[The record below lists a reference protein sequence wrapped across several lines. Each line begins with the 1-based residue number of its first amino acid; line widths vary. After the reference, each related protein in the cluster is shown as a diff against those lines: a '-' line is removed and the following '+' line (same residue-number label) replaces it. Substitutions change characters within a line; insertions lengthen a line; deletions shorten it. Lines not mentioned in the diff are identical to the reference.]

1 MTQKQ
6 EAINLILYKAR
17 ALMDEVDVLIENRFY
32 TSAISRAYYGC
43 FHATRALLLTKD
55 LTSKTH
61 SGVIALL
68 HKHFVFENNFQ
79 HEKAAFLSKLMQ
91 ERIDDEYS
99 DFMIKDFSE
108 IEAYIIPAK
117 EYLQYVISYIQSQI

>member
-6 EAINLILYKAR
+6 EAINLILEKAC
-17 ALMDEVDVLIENRFY
+17 ALMDEVDILIENRFY
-32 TSAISRAYYGC
+32 TSAISRAYYAC

-55 LTSKTH
+55 LTAKTH

-79 HEKAAFLSKLMQ
+79 QEEAAFLSKLMQ

-117 EYLQYVISYIQSQI
+117 EYLQYVILFIPSQI

>member
-1 MTQKQ
+1 MSQKQ
-6 EAINLILYKAR
+6 EAINLILDKAR
-17 ALMDEVDVLIENRFY
+17 ALMNEVDVLIENKFY

-68 HKHFVFENNFQ
+68 HKHFVFEVM
-79 HEKAAFLSKLMQ
+79 FL
-91 ERIDDEYS
+91 EYV
-99 DFMIKDFSE
+99 
-108 IEAYIIPAK
+108 
-117 EYLQYVISYIQSQI
+117 Q

>member
-1 MTQKQ
+1 MTKKQ
-6 EAINLILYKAR
+6 EAVNLILDKAR
-17 ALMDEVDVLIENRFY
+17 ALMNEVNVLIENKFY

-55 LTSKTH
+55 LTAKTH

-68 HKHFVFENNFQ
+68 HKHFVLENTFQ

-108 IEAYIIPAK
+108 IEPYIEPARQ
-117 EYLQYVISYIQSQI
+117 YLDYVISYIKIEI

>member
-6 EAINLILYKAR
+6 EAINLILDKAR
-17 ALMDEVDVLIENRFY
+17 ALMGEVDVLIENKFY

-61 SGVIALL
+61 SGVIVLL
-68 HKHFVFENNFQ
+68 HKHFVSENNFQ

-91 ERIDDEYS
+91 ERNDDDYS

-108 IEAYIIPAK
+108 IEDYIIPAK
-117 EYLQYVISYIQSQI
+117 EYLQYVSSYIQSQV